1 MALNYNILHDCSIPW
16 GPEQNFTGHTLHPSN
31 HSSTVLILG
40 TLTQSPLITQLV
52 SSGLLDPNPIQG
64 KWEAFMSVVISNPLP
79 GIDNAMV
86 IVGSDL
92 RGTIFGLYDI
102 SEQAGVSP

>member
-1 MALNYNILHDCSIPW
+1 
-16 GPEQNFTGHTLHPSN
+16 
-31 HSSTVLILG
+31 
-40 TLTQSPLITQLV
+40 
-52 SSGLLDPNPIQG
+52 
-64 KWEAFMSVVISNPLP
+64 MSVVISNPLP